1 MSVPTIVPPRTRDEI
16 VAALAKLHD
25 ESEAYWNTFE
35 TDAFFRSFG
44 PSWSPAENVR
54 HLNKATRPVAL
65 AMSLP
70 RIVLRLKFGK
80 GAGTSIPFEQ
90 LTVRYDDRLAA
101 GGQAGRYAPGPRA
114 ASDLERWRGDIMRES
129 ADIQSK
135 LIAATA
141 RWRDDS
147 LDRYQLAHP
156 LLGNLTLREMLFF
169 TLYHQLHHIEVVER
183 KRVAA

>member
-16 VAALAKLHD
+16 IAALAKLHD
-25 ESEAYWNTFE
+25 ESAAYWNAFD
-35 TDAFFRSFG
+35 TDAFFESFG

-65 AMSLP
+65 AMSLR
-70 RIVLRLKFGK
+70 RIALRLKFGK
-80 GAGTSIPFEQ
+80 GPGTSIPFEQ
-90 LTVRYDDRLAA
+90 IKARYDDRLAA
-101 GGQAGRYAPGPRA
+101 GGQAGPYAPGPRA

-129 ADIQSK
+129 ANIQSK

-141 RWRDDS
+141 KWRDDS
-147 LDRYQLAHP
+147 LDRYHLPHP